1 MYVISM
7 CLHLITYFILPA
19 NAPLDQN
26 LGFFLVSICHDVARH
41 IYVMI
46 VLRELERK
54 YNQFLPYLILTREI
68 YFSSIH
74 WCFPSWNP
82 CKFAFYPSIDA
93 FHPGTPLIY
102 PSILFSSPHLIHP
115 SMLCHSGTPVSLALF
130 HPSIPRTECDWVL
143 FHPISRVTHP
153 LFQPASF
160 SPSLFFIPSL
170 LPSYFLFIYGIRT
183 SHPRG
188 TQCDWVLFIRN
199 HSIHICCLLTC
210 FLFPFHPKPV

>member
-1 MYVISM
+1 VFAPY
-7 CLHLITYFILPA
+7 HLFHPSCKRPIRSKLR
-19 NAPLDQN
+19 L
-26 LGFFLVSICHDVARH
+26 FFGVYMSWCCKAHLCDYCAKRARKEIH
-41 IYVMI
+41 
-46 VLRELERK
+46 
-54 YNQFLPYLILTREI
+54 QFLPYLILTREI